1 MEVIKC
7 SYTELVSVKDL
18 KPYKSNPNTHPKEQI
33 QLLAEIIEFQGQRHP
48 IIVSNLSG
56 EIVAGNGRLEAF
68 KLLGWDKIAVDYQD
82 FDDDDQEYA
91 FVVSDNAST
100 EQSILDFKLINKK
113 LPELHLP
120 KIELLGLKGFKFE
133 PLEKPLKNPLIKIL
147 ECPECKAHFEQKQ
160 AKVVS

>member
-1 MEVIKC
+1 MEVYKC
-7 SYTELVSVKDL
+7 SYTELVPIEDL
-18 KPYKSNPNTHPKEQI
+18 KPYKDNPNQHPKDQI
-33 QLLAEIIEFQGQRHP
+33 KLLSELIEFQGQRHP

-68 KLLGWDKIAVDYQD
+68 KLLGWKKVAVDFQD
-82 FDDDDQEYA
+82 FEDEDQEYA

-120 KIELLGLKGFKFE
+120 KLELLGLPKLRFE
-133 PLEKPLKNPLIKIL
+133 PLDKPKTDKPMKIL
-147 ECPECKAHFEQKQ
+147 ECPECEAHFEQGQ
-160 AKVVS
+160 AKVIS